1 MNQRLSQVKESVTIQ
16 IADMVS
22 ELEHHG
28 IDIIKLQT
36 GDPDFATPPILI
48 EAASKAMRDGY
59 THYTTSRGLLVL
71 RKVLSEKLNKD
82 KNIQANPDTEILITH
97 GAAHAI
103 FITMQALLEPGDE
116 VLLIEP
122 FYMSYASSIKI
133 AGGVPI
139 TVKTDPAHGF
149 LIDIERLSRSITKR
163 SKVLI
168 LNSPCN
174 PTGVVLNLN
183 ELELISRLAIEHDLY
198 VLCDDVYEKFL
209 YNGLKHKSMATM
221 PNMRERTITINSLSK
236 TFAMTGWRI
245 GYLTASAGIVTQIL
259 KVLQYSAT
267 CIAPFTQKAALVA
280 LSSPEID
287 DYIEM
292 MRKKYFQRSLAGFSE
307 VTKINGLRAMA
318 PQGAF
323 YMMLDVSKFNRDST
337 DFALKLLEN
346 ARVAVVPGVAFG
358 KSAEGWIRLTFA
370 VSENSFVEGIRRI
383 GHFISKYT

>member
-1 MNQRLSQVKESVTIQ
+1 LNQRLSQVKESVTIQ
-16 IADMVS
+16 ISDMVC
-22 ELEHHG
+22 ELERHG
-28 IDIIKLQT
+28 RDIIKLQT
-36 GDPDFATPPILI
+36 GDPDFATPPVLI

-59 THYTTSRGLLVL
+59 THYTTSRGLLDL
-71 RKVLSEKLNKD
+71 RNVLSEKLYKD
-82 KNIQANPDTEILITH
+82 NNIQANPDTEILITH

-122 FYMSYASSIKI
+122 YYISYASSIKI

-139 TVKTDPAHGF
+139 TVKTDPALGF
-149 LIDIERLSRSITKR
+149 SIDIDKLSDSITNR

-174 PTGVVLNLN
+174 PTGVVLNHN
-183 ELELISRLAIEHDLY
+183 ELERVSRLAIKHDLY
-198 VLCDDVYEKFL
+198 VLCDDVYEKFI

-245 GYLTASAGIVTQIL
+245 GYLTASAVIVIQIL

-267 CIAPFTQKAALVA
+267 CIAPFTQKAAIVA

-292 MRKKYFQRSLAGFSE
+292 MRKIYFQRSQVGLSE
-307 VTKINGLRAMA
+307 ISKIDGIKAMS

-323 YMMLDVSKFNRDST
+323 YMMVDISKFNRNST
-337 DFALKLLEN
+337 DFAFKLLKEDK
-346 ARVAVVPGVAFG
+346 VAVVPGAAFG
-358 KSAEGWIRLTFA
+358 KSSEGWIRLTFA
-370 VSENSFVEGIRRI
+370 VSENTFVEGIRRI
-383 GHFISKYT
+383 GHFICK